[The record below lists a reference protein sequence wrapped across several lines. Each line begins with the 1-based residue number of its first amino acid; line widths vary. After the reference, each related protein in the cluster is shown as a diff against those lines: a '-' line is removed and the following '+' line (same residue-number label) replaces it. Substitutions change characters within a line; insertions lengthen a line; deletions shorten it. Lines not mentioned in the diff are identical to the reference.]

1 MHEVSLMAQTLELA
15 IAQARARQATRIHR
29 LTMRIGTLS
38 GVVPEA
44 LAFAF
49 DVAIAD
55 TMADGA
61 QLELE
66 TVAARCYCSQCN
78 SEFQPRDW
86 IYECPQCG
94 QLSSQIMAG
103 KEIELTSLEIS

>member
-15 IAQARARQATRIHR
+15 IAQARQSQASRIHR
-29 LTMRIGTLS
+29 LKMRIGTLS

-49 DVAIAD
+49 DVASAN
-55 TMADGA
+55 TMAAGA

-66 TVAARCYCSQCN
+66 TVTARCYCSHCDRD
-78 SEFQPRDW
+78 FQPHDW

-103 KEIELTSLEIS
+103 KEIELTSLEVS